1 MKECGKV
8 LIAGA
13 GPVGLSLALAL
24 SRAQIPVEVFE
35 AGPGLNPEERAST
48 LHPPTLEMFAAWGV
62 AGAVLERG
70 RKVDRLQYWER
81 RSRTLVAEFPYHLIR
96 DDTPYPFRL
105 QCPQYQVT
113 PVLLEALRAQKNARV
128 HFNHRL
134 LDFDDRGD
142 HVEARVEHDGALHR
156 FRGDWLCGADG
167 AHSRVR
173 RTLEIDFTGNTYEDR
188 FLLVGSDL
196 DFSRIFPGMGPV
208 AYIFDP
214 EEWVIVMALR
224 ELVRV
229 VFRLRPGEDSE
240 AAQKEEALR
249 ARMAEFVPEAG
260 NWKLVMSAVYAVH
273 QRVARHFRRGR
284 VLLLGDA
291 AHLNNPAGGMGMN
304 SGIHD
309 AHHLA
314 QALVRALRAG
324 DDKALDEYAEARRR
338 YAVEHV
344 QQGAGRNYRQLTAHD
359 SEARNR
365 ELREVAASPER
376 ARSFLLQSAMLEERA

>member
-1 MKECGKV
+1 MTENKKV
-8 LIAGA
+8 LVAGA

-24 SRAQIPVEVFE
+24 ARAQVPVEVFE

-48 LHPPTLEMFAAWGV
+48 LHPPTLEMFDEWGV
-62 AGAVLERG
+62 ADAVIERG
-70 RKVDRLQYWER
+70 RRVDRLQYWER
-81 RSRTLVAEFPYHLIR
+81 RSRTLVAEFPYRLIR

-113 PVLLEALRAQKNARV
+113 PVLLDALRAQKTARV

-134 LDFDDRGD
+134 LDFRDRGD
-142 HVEARVEHDGALHR
+142 HVEVRVENGGAQKSVK
-156 FRGDWLCGADG
+156 GAWLCGADG
-167 AHSRVR
+167 AHSIVR
-173 RTLEIDFTGNTYEDR
+173 RTLDVGFTGNTYEDR

-196 DFSRIFPGMGPV
+196 DFSRLFPGMGPV

-214 EEWVIVMALR
+214 DEWVIVMALR

-240 AAQKEEALR
+240 AAQQEAALR
-249 ARMAEFVPEAG
+249 ARMAEFVPGAG
-260 NWKLVMSAVYAVH
+260 DWKLVMRAVYAVH
-273 QRVARHFRRGR
+273 QRVAQRFRQGR

-314 QALVRALRAG
+314 GALVSALRDG
-324 DDKALDEYAEARRR
+324 DDKALAEYAEIRRR

-344 QQGAGRNYRQLTAHD
+344 QQDAGRNYQQLTAQD
-359 SEARNR
+359 GEARNR

-376 ARSFLLQSAMLEERA
+376 ARAFLLQSAMLEQRI